1 MQMKTHKLGISIIT
15 ERESSS
21 ESFISYTLPE
31 HERIIDFY
39 SSTDFTLL
47 LSNTGE
53 LWEIGSFMQSNSNS
67 FEYRSLELKLPLVSI
82 ACNGLC
88 AILLTKTGRLYGW
101 GFSNTGLLGLASTFQ
116 TPSLLPNFEMKKI
129 NQICMSSN
137 FACCVDDQ
145 GSLYIWGTFP
155 YANLNSS
162 LLQLTN
168 YKEFSVKEACC
179 NDRCIGICT
188 DGGFVYYIGKVG
200 GHDKNGVFEM
210 TTFEELE
217 ALCVIK
223 IAAGQNF
230 LAVLTD
236 NFEVYTFD
244 ACQVLY
250 QLPTFEKIHN
260 ILLTNHVLIG
270 FSQSYIHKWYASN
283 EMNEKYTK
291 KLCWLRNFQGR
302 VSKFIN
308 EIEIIKA
315 KGMGNA
321 YGIVAVCG
329 VNEKF
334 ESKIVKNYHVGW
346 NKGSFKKVFEN
357 NIENALFVGQV
368 LMNIVEN
375 TKRFAF
381 FIMKEDGEQKNF
393 MRKMMKYAKLPHA
406 VANSY
411 AKWRHRSMIAA
422 LQSIKEMI
430 KMQDFKVRERVRM
443 IRSSTIL
450 RNDIIFK
457 MLKTISISLSRNLK
471 IHKKHA
477 FLLLKSQKNSYNIK
491 LSSLA
496 KLIKI
501 SKSYKVYSIF
511 KTWWAKTAGINKG
524 LNTLHN
530 FIKYFKRKKFSE
542 FFYIISCYSAYKK
555 YDQQK
560 KTDMLYQI
568 LKVLSHK
575 YYRNLFNRWKA
586 EYMKIKAQNSREFR
600 NYKITVRLGCKF
612 LFPIFY
618 KYFCQYWMSFTS
630 ESLKLIKI
638 RYKHFALFL
647 GYFIKKK
654 NQAFQEYFFD
664 RITGNSSR
672 LPTENFDNFS
682 QSAVLSPKDDSIS
695 VISSLNM
702 IISAHKRLLNSSAK
716 HPKIPK
722 LLLNL
727 TPRDKS
733 RFSSTQSTVRP
744 PWKPASGCNS
754 GVTTPKA
761 NKNNELELHHNKC
774 LRSLNILTQNKVSI
788 KHKFKKQ
795 NSIENRIR
803 VDVGLRTFSICKENI
818 DFRLK
823 FDAFST
829 LKFN

>member
-1 MQMKTHKLGISIIT
+1 MKTHKLGISIIT

-31 HERIIDFY
+31 HERILDFY

-53 LWEIGSFMQSNSNS
+53 LWEIGSFTQKNSNS
-67 FEYRSLELKLPLVSI
+67 FEYRSLELKLSLVSI
-82 ACNGLC
+82 ACNGFC

-101 GFSNTGLLGLASTFQ
+101 GFSNTGLLGLSSTSQ

-129 NQICMSSN
+129 NQICMSSS

-155 YANLNSS
+155 YANLNSN

-168 YKEFSVKEACC
+168 YKEFSVKEVCC
-179 NDRCIGICT
+179 NDQCISICT
-188 DGGFVYYIGKVG
+188 DGGFVYYIGKIGV
-200 GHDKNGVFEM
+200 HDKNEVFEM
-210 TTFEELE
+210 TTFDQLE

-230 LAVLTD
+230 IAVLTD
-236 NFEVYTFD
+236 TFEVYTFD
-244 ACQVLY
+244 SCQVLN

-260 ILLTNHVLIG
+260 ILSTNHVLLG
-270 FSQSYIHKWYASN
+270 FSQSYIHKWSASN
-283 EMNEKYTK
+283 ENNEKYK
-291 KLCWLRNFQGR
+291 KKSCWLKRFQGR

-308 EIEIIKA
+308 DIEIIKA

-334 ESKIVKNYHVGW
+334 ESKIVKSYQVGW

-357 NIENALFVGQV
+357 DIENGLAVGRV
-368 LMNIVEN
+368 LMNIIEN
-375 TKRFAF
+375 AKRDAF
-381 FIMKEDGEQKNF
+381 LIMKEDGEQKII
-393 MRKMMKYAKLPHA
+393 MRKMMEYAKLPHA

-411 AKWRHRSMIAA
+411 AKWRHRNIIAA

-430 KMQDFKVRERVRM
+430 KMQDFKVNERVRK

-450 RNDIIFK
+450 RNDVILK
-457 MLKTISISLSRNLK
+457 MLNILSTSLSCNLK

-477 FLLLKSQKNSYNIK
+477 FFLLKSQKNTYNIK
-491 LSSLA
+491 LVSLA
-496 KLIKI
+496 NLIKI
-501 SKSYKVYSIF
+501 SKSYKLYTLF
-511 KTWWAKTAGINKG
+511 KTWWVKAVGINKG
-524 LNTLHN
+524 LSILHN
-530 FIKYFKRKKFSE
+530 FIKYFKHKKSSE
-542 FFYIISCYSAYKK
+542 FFYNISCYSAYKK

-560 KTDMLYQI
+560 KTDMLCQI
-568 LKVLSHK
+568 LKMLSHK

-586 EYMKIKAQNSREFR
+586 EYMKNKAQNSREFR

-612 LFPIFY
+612 LFPVFY

-630 ESLKLIKI
+630 QSLKLIKT

-647 GYFIKKK
+647 RYFIKKK
-654 NQAFQEYFFD
+654 NQSLKEHFFN

-672 LPTENFDNFS
+672 LPTENLENFS
-682 QSAVLSPKDDSIS
+682 QSAVLSPKDDSMS
-695 VISSLNM
+695 MISSLNM
-702 IISAHKRLLNSSAK
+702 MITSHKKILNSSAK
-716 HPKIPK
+716 YLKIPK

-744 PWKPASGCNS
+744 PWKPASGCSS
-754 GVTTPKA
+754 GVATPKA
-761 NKNNELELHHNKC
+761 IKNNEFELHHNKC
-774 LRSLNILTQNKVSI
+774 LRSLNILTQKQFPI
-788 KHKFKKQ
+788 KQKIKKQ
-795 NSIENRIR
+795 NSVENRIR